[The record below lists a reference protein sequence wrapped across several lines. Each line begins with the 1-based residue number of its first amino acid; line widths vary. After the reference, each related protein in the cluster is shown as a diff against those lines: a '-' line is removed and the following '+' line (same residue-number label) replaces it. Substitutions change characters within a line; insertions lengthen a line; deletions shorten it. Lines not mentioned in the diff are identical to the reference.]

1 MGHFY
6 YWEGW
11 ESPFSHIQV
20 LTLLPDESWT
30 LSLRQT
36 VAAATGGASRLRS
49 GSGGELRTV
58 LREVA
63 RGRRQG
69 RHTTG
74 TPIAQYSSIPGF
86 SLRVLRVQ
94 FNRAPN
100 ASIYEPKSYSPRT
113 KPLPSQVP
121 AAAAAAMSLQSCPTL
136 CDPIDGSPPG
146 SPIPGILQAR
156 TLEWVVISISN
167 PSP

>member
-6 YWEGW
+6 YWKGW
-11 ESPFSHIQV
+11 ESPFSYIQV
-20 LTLLPDESWT
+20 LTLVPDESWT
-30 LSLRQT
+30 LSLHQT
-36 VAAATGGASRLRS
+36 VAAATGRAPRLRS

-69 RHTTG
+69 RRTTG
-74 TPIAQYSSIPGF
+74 TPVAQYSSVPGF

-100 ASIYEPKSYSPRT
+100 ASIYEAKSYSPQT
-113 KPLPSQVP
+113 KPLPPQVP
-121 AAAAAAMSLQSCPTL
+121 ATAAAMSLQSCPTL

-156 TLEWVVISISN
+156 TLEWVAISFSN

>member
-1 MGHFY
+1 MWMGHFY

-63 RGRRQG
+63 
-69 RHTTG
+69 
-74 TPIAQYSSIPGF
+74 
-86 SLRVLRVQ
+86 
-94 FNRAPN
+94 
-100 ASIYEPKSYSPRT
+100 
-113 KPLPSQVP
+113 
-121 AAAAAAMSLQSCPTL
+121 
-136 CDPIDGSPPG
+136 
-146 SPIPGILQAR
+146 
-156 TLEWVVISISN
+156 
-167 PSP
+167 